1 MLVIIIIIINIKY
14 GLITLRFMVIFL
26 DLTKNIYQNGKYI
39 YYDGISEILHR
50 YISVLT
56 SIEIFHSN
64 EQTEMESKTVFI
76 TLKYW
81 VMLMYL

>member
-1 MLVIIIIIINIKY
+1 
-14 GLITLRFMVIFL
+14 MVIFL

-39 YYDGISEILHR
+39 YYDGTSEVLHR
-50 YISVLT
+50 YLLVLT
-56 SIEIFHSN
+56 DIEIFRSN
-64 EQTEMESKTVFI
+64 EQTEIESKTVFI

>member
-1 MLVIIIIIINIKY
+1 
-14 GLITLRFMVIFL
+14 MVIFL

-39 YYDGISEILHR
+39 YYVGTSEVLHR
-50 YISVLT
+50 YLLVLT
-56 SIEIFHSN
+56 DIEIFRSN
-64 EQTEMESKTVFI
+64 EQTEIESKTVFI

>member
-1 MLVIIIIIINIKY
+1 
-14 GLITLRFMVIFL
+14 MVIFL

-39 YYDGISEILHR
+39 YYDGTSKVLHR
-50 YISVLT
+50 CLSVLI
-56 SIEIFHSN
+56 SIEIFRSN
-64 EQTEMESKTVFI
+64 EQTEMESKTIFI